1 MHQHESSPEPSRSPA
16 SGVSYSHLLVALVSA
31 GATPWLGPW
40 GALAVGGAAA
50 GFFTARR
57 RVLEQRTAAQVGRLE
72 EEKRE
77 LETAAGELRGECE
90 RAGRQLASLKKRF
103 SKSERARQE
112 AETANL
118 AKGAFL
124 AKMSHEI
131 RTPMNG
137 ILGMGRLL
145 VETDLSREQRDL
157 ARTILDSAESLLVL
171 LNDILDLSKIE
182 AGKLELEEYEF
193 DLTTCVENAVDLLLP
208 RSAEK
213 ELEIVCWMDPS
224 LPLVARGDSTRLRQ
238 ILINLIGNA
247 IKFTDSGE
255 IEVRLEPKAIDG
267 DELLLKVSVRDT
279 GVGIASDH
287 LDRLFEP
294 FTQADAST
302 ARTHG
307 GTGLGLTISRQLAE
321 TMGGDMGA
329 VSELGQGSTFWFTA
343 RLRVAPAAPLPKED
357 FQALRDLRALVVDDN
372 ATHRGIV
379 CDYLTQ
385 WGVRPHGTATG
396 TETLRLLAEASE
408 EDDPYEVVLI
418 DSDLTETDGIAL
430 AQAIQKNADVELPS
444 LVLMKTF
451 RCQYNANRLTRY
463 GFDSWMK
470 KPVWPIKLRDA
481 LFHLREVA
489 DQAEIRDA
497 LERSKVPQ
505 LMQVEDVQRRFDLDV
520 LLVEDNVVNQKV
532 AKLLIAKL
540 GCNADVVGNGKAAV
554 EAASAKRYDIIFMD
568 CQMPVMNGFDATR
581 AIRSFE
587 SQDHRTVPIIAM
599 TANAMEEDR
608 RRCLEVGMD
617 DYLSKPV
624 CLDELR
630 NAIERWGAALTPAT
644 PQVNQPEVME
654 EPSMHNAIDPEVING
669 LRELSDGDSSLLE
682 ELVGLF
688 LEDTPPRLDS
698 LQAALDSGD
707 PEGLEAAAHALKSSC
722 GNIGAL
728 VLADL
733 CKELE
738 MLGKLKQLDGAAEL
752 VERSS
757 AEFVRVEQAL
767 KTEIA

>member
-1 MHQHESSPEPSRSPA
+1 MDHHEPRPEPSTPA
-16 SGVSYSHLLVALVSA
+16 SGVSYSYLLVALISA
-31 GATPWLGPW
+31 GSSPWIGTW
-40 GALAVGGAAA
+40 GGLVVGAIAA

-57 RVLEQRTAAQVGRLE
+57 RVLDQRATRAARQLQ

-77 LETAAGELRGECE
+77 LEGATTEIRGELE
-90 RAGRQLASLKKRF
+90 RAGRDLEKLKRRF

-157 ARTILDSAESLLVL
+157 ARTILDSAESLLIL

-182 AGKLELEEYEF
+182 AGKLELEEHEF
-193 DLTTCVENAVDLLLP
+193 DLTTCVENAVHLLLP
-208 RSAEK
+208 KSAEK
-213 ELEIVCWMDPS
+213 ELEIVCWMDPR

-247 IKFTDSGE
+247 IKFTDAGE
-255 IEVRLEPKAIDG
+255 IEVRLEPKATQG

-279 GVGIASDH
+279 GVGIEADH

-329 VSELGQGSTFWFTA
+329 VSKLGEGSTFWFTA
-343 RLRVAPAAPLPKED
+343 KLRVAPAAPLPKED
-357 FQALRDLRALVVDDN
+357 FSALSGLRALVVDDN
-372 ATHRGIV
+372 TTHREIV
-379 CDYLTQ
+379 CAYLGQ
-385 WGVRPHGTATG
+385 WGVRHSGTASG
-396 TETLRLLAEASE
+396 TETLRMLAEASGA
-408 EDDPYEVVLI
+408 DDPFEVVLI

-430 AQAIQKNADVELPS
+430 AKAIQKSMDVELPS

-489 DQAEIRDA
+489 DQVEIRDA

-505 LMQVEDVQRRFDLDV
+505 LMQVDESQRSFDLDV

-568 CQMPVMNGFDATR
+568 CQMPIMNGFDATR

-608 RRCLEVGMD
+608 RRCLAVGMD

-630 NAIERWGAALTPAT
+630 NAIERWGTDAT
-644 PQVNQPEVME
+644 PSPLVKTPEVIE
-654 EPSMHNAIDPEVING
+654 ELSMHNAIDPEVING
-669 LRELSDGDSSLLE
+669 LRELSDGDSALLE

-728 VLADL
+728 VMADL

-738 MLGKLKQLDGAAEL
+738 LLGKHRTLDGAAEL

-757 AEFVRVEQAL
+757 AEFARVEQAL